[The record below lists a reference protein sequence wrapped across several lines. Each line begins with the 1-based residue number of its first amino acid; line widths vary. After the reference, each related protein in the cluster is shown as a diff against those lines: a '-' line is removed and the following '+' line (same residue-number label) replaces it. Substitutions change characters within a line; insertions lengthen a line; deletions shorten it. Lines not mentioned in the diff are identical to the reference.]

1 MLMDFEVWNALLQQ
15 YVNEHGQVD
24 YQAWKTEQPQT
35 LKSWLNSLESISFE
49 SSLTRQE
56 QLALWINLYNAFM
69 VATILERYPID
80 SIRPVIWGIPN
91 WVAFLRLFQRRM
103 HRFSRQIYSLSDIEN
118 SILRGQLQEPR
129 IHFALV
135 CASIGCPLLRAEAYR
150 SGDVE
155 QQLTDDAKR
164 FINNP
169 DKVRYNAPTG
179 TLYCSKIFKWYRQ
192 DFLKVA
198 GSVPEYIRTYLR
210 SDTLAEHRLTAS
222 TSIAYLDYDWHLNQ
236 RTNQRTSS

>member
-1 MLMDFEVWNALLQQ
+1 MMIDFKVWNELLQQ

-24 YQAWKTEQPQT
+24 YQAWKTEQSQT
-35 LKSWLNSLESISFE
+35 LKNWLSSLESISLD

-69 VATILERYPID
+69 VATILERYPIA
-80 SIRPVIWGIPN
+80 SIRPVILGIPN

-103 HRFSRQIYSLSDIEN
+103 YHFSHQAYSLSDIEN
-118 SILRGQLQEPR
+118 SILRDQLQEPQ
-129 IHFALV
+129 IHFAIV

-150 SGDVE
+150 SNDVE

-169 DKVRYNAPTG
+169 DKVRYDALTG

-192 DFLKVA
+192 DFLQAA
-198 GSVPEYIRTYLR
+198 GSVPEYIRTYLWP
-210 SDTLAEHRLTAS
+210 DTHAEHRLTAS
-222 TSIAYLDYDWHLNQ
+222 TPIVYLDYDWRL
-236 RTNQRTSS
+236 NQRTSS